1 MLGMKAII
9 IPKIKYPS
17 TNRIINFSF
26 NDKVIPTVLIVLIVK
41 STVINVKKN
50 AMKKPNMILEVFF
63 LINKNSNK
71 NTNTALIMNTVNV

>member
-17 TNRIINFSF
+17 TNRMINFSF

-50 AMKKPNMILEVFF
+50 AIKKPSMILEVFF